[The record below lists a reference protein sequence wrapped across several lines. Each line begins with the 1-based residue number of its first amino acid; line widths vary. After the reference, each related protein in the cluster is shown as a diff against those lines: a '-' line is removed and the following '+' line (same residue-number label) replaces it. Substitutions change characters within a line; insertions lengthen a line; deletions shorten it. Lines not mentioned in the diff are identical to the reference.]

1 MSGEEMPFVQC
12 LFLWED
18 SLFLPLTLKVDMGY
32 GGEKGE
38 LAMNMRTTLVR
49 VYDDKIVVEQP
60 KVYLLSYDV
69 KDSDTCSGIY
79 KELNHF
85 LETISGYKDDN
96 ENEKDD
102 EKSEEKDAIKIL
114 RTGWYVWYSASAEG
128 LKRKIVNK
136 VQQICPNHDFKCH
149 VVEAIKGLES
159 LQLDEQ
165 TKNKVTKWLKLHP
178 MRTILD
184 VYLQNHNRDTPLSR
198 PEVSSQRLQNPLPN
212 EQG

>member
-1 MSGEEMPFVQC
+1 M
-12 LFLWED
+12 
-18 SLFLPLTLKVDMGY
+18 K
-32 GGEKGE
+32 
-38 LAMNMRTTLVR
+38 RTTVKISDGHV
-49 VYDDKIVVEQP
+49 VYSVN
-60 KVYLLSYDV
+60 YDV
-69 KDSDTCSGIY
+69 EDSDTCSGIY
-79 KELNHF
+79 KDLNHF

-96 ENEKDD
+96 EKDNEM
-102 EKSEEKDAIKIL
+102 SEEKDAIKIL

-136 VQQICPNHDFKCH
+136 VQQTCPNHDFKCH

-184 VYLQNHNRDTPLSR
+184 VYRQNHN
-198 PEVSSQRLQNPLPN
+198 
-212 EQG
+212 